1 MKDKFTMNDD
11 LTRLRDTVNRWMVL
25 FLWLH
30 VPIAVA
36 VSWAAGNGWFWPGVL
51 AAVIAAF
58 ATAAWTFSPSSV
70 STRVTIAVAAV
81 AMVSVILAAARGS
94 SFQIDGHL
102 YYFAMLAILA
112 AYCDWRVILA
122 AAAATAIH
130 HLSLN
135 FIAPA
140 LIFPGGG
147 DLPRVVLH
155 AVVLILEA
163 SALAF
168 LTHRI
173 SSLFELSAKNLAGM
187 EAASLAAAAQADQ
200 AAALRLT
207 AENARQAA
215 ADLRIEAAEK
225 QAKVMDAIGHGLE
238 KAASGDLVYRLAQ
251 EFPPEFKKLQT
262 DFNGAMETLRVAM
275 ASVAGSTSTIRA
287 SAQEIAGASDDLARR
302 TEQQAASLEQ
312 TAAALDEITA
322 TVGKTAEGA
331 NEARAIVAT
340 ATADAQRSG
349 EVVSQTIGAMTAIE
363 TSSSQIGG
371 IVGVID
377 EIAFQTNLLA
387 LNAGVE
393 AARAGDAG
401 RGFAVVATEVRALA
415 QRSAA
420 AAKEI
425 KALIAASGVQV
436 AAGVRLVDETGK
448 ALSRTLGQVTE
459 INRLVS
465 EIASSAHEQSSGLK
479 EVNTAVNQMDQV
491 TQQNAAMVEET
502 SAAAQGLV
510 EETVQLAGLMARFQ
524 IDTATAQQ
532 TRRGGVV
539 LDKVREM
546 V

>member
-1 MKDKFTMNDD
+1 MNGE
-11 LTRLRDTVNRWMVL
+11 LNTLRDTVSRWLVL

-36 VSWAAGNGWFWPGVL
+36 VSWASGNGWFWPGV
-51 AAVIAAF
+51 AAAIIAGIASF
-58 ATAAWTFSPSSV
+58 AWMLSPSSG
-70 STRVTIAVAAV
+70 SARVTSAVAAV

-94 SFQIDGHL
+94 DYQIDVHM

-112 AYCDWRVILA
+112 AYCDWQVILA
-122 AAAATAIH
+122 AAAVVAVH
-130 HLSLN
+130 HLTLN

-140 LIFPGGG
+140 LIFTGGG
-147 DLPRVVLH
+147 DFLRVVLH
-155 AVVLILEA
+155 AVILIAEA
-163 SALAF
+163 AALAW
-168 LTHRI
+168 LAHRI
-173 SSLFELSAKNLAGM
+173 AGLFALSEKNLAEVV
-187 EAASLAAAAQADQ
+187 EASRAAAALEVE
-200 AAALRLT
+200 AAAQRQV
-207 AENARQAA
+207 AETERQAGI
-215 ADLRIEAAEK
+215 DLRTAMAAA
-225 QAKVMDAIGHGLE
+225 QGKVMGAIGDGLE
-238 KAASGDLVYRLAQ
+238 KAAGGDLVFRLSQ
-251 EFPPEFKKLQT
+251 EFPPEFRKLQT
-262 DFNGAMETLRVAM
+262 DFNAAMETLRLAM
-275 ASVAGSTSTIRA
+275 VSVAGSSANIRA
-287 SAQEIAGASDDLARR
+287 SAAEISAASDDLSRR

-340 ATADAQRSG
+340 ATSEAQRSG
-349 EVVSQTIGAMTAIE
+349 DVVSETIGAMTAIE
-363 TSSSQIGG
+363 TSSKQIGG

-425 KALIAASGVQV
+425 NALIAASGVQV

-448 ALSRTLGQVTE
+448 SLSRTREQVNQ

-465 EIASSAHEQSSGLK
+465 EIASSAQEQASGLK
-479 EVNTAVNQMDQV
+479 QVNQAVNQMDQV
-491 TQQNAAMVEET
+491 TQQNAAMVQQT

-510 EETVQLAGLMARFQ
+510 EETAQLAVQVARFQ
-524 IDTATAQQ
+524 TGTKTAQAL
-532 TRRGGVV
+532 RGAG
-539 LDKVREM
+539 KVREM
-546 V
+546 VC

>member
-1 MKDKFTMNDD
+1 MNND
-11 LTRLRDTVNRWMVL
+11 LQTLRDMVSRWLVI

-36 VSWAAGNGWFWPGVL
+36 VSWAAGNGWLWPGAL
-51 AAVIAAF
+51 TALIAAI
-58 ATAAWTFSPSSV
+58 ATASWALSPSSG

-94 SFQIDGHL
+94 DYQIDVHM

-112 AYCDWRVILA
+112 AYCDWKVIIAGA
-122 AAAATAIH
+122 AVVAVH
-130 HLSLN
+130 HLTLN

-140 LIFPGGG
+140 LIFPAGA

-155 AVVLILEA
+155 AVILIAEA
-163 SALAF
+163 GALAW

-173 SSLFELSAKNLAGM
+173 AGLFALSAKNLA
-187 EAASLAAAAQADQ
+187 EVVAASGAASAVEAEAAAQRQ
-200 AAALRLT
+200 V
-207 AENARQAA
+207 AETERRAGI
-215 ADLRIEAAEK
+215 DLRADVTAMHRKI
-225 QAKVMDAIGHGLE
+225 MDAVGLGLE
-238 KAASGDLVYRLAQ
+238 KAASGDLLYRLTQA
-251 EFPPEFKKLQT
+251 FPPEFQKLQT
-262 DFNGAMETLRVAM
+262 DFNAAMETLRLAM
-275 ASVAGSTSTIRA
+275 FSVAGSSANIRA
-287 SAQEIAGASDDLARR
+287 SAAEISVASDDLSRR

-312 TAAALDEITA
+312 TAAALDQITA

-331 NEARAIVAT
+331 NEAQAIVAT
-340 ATADAQRSG
+340 AKSDAQRSG
-349 EVVSQTIGAMTAIE
+349 EVVSETIGAMTAIE
-363 TSSSQIGG
+363 TSSKEIGG

-393 AARAGDAG
+393 AARAGEAG

-425 KALIAASGVQV
+425 KGLIAASSVQV

-465 EIASSAHEQSSGLK
+465 EIASSAQEQSSGLK
-479 EVNTAVNQMDQV
+479 QVNTAVNQMDQV
-491 TQQNAAMVEET
+491 TQQNAAMVEQT

-510 EETVQLAGLMARFQ
+510 EETMQLAGQVARFQ
-524 IDTATAQQ
+524 IDTAI
-532 TRRGGVV
+532 TRPRGGAISG
-539 LDKVREM
+539 KVRELA
-546 V
+546 